1 MLTILFLPIPPI
13 LIDLGLAFS
22 IALSALILMVA
33 LWIQRPLDFSAFPTV
48 LLIATIL
55 RLALNV
61 ATTRLILSR
70 GGEGEQAAGHVVA
83 GFSKFVMGGD
93 FVIGLIIFAIL
104 VTVNFV
110 VITKGATRIAE
121 VGARFTLD
129 AIPGKQMAIDA
140 DLSAGLIDDKE
151 AQRRRRELE
160 EESAFFG
167 AMDGAS
173 KFVRGDAIAGLII
186 TAINIFGGI
195 IIGVTHHGLTLS
207 RAADVYTKL
216 SVGDGLVSQMP
227 ALIVSLSAG
236 LLVSKGGTRGSAEQA
251 VLRQLSGYPRAVSA
265 AALMMFVLAIMP
277 GLPMAPFVL
286 LGGVMAFV
294 GYTLPRRQ
302 AARDRKEDAR
312 KADERAQTAAK
323 ESVKESLKT
332 AEIELALGGHLS
344 VHLLGSRTELGHR
357 VAKIRKKFAKQ
368 YGFVIPEIKLTD
380 NLSIDPKGYQIRI
393 HDTRVAHGE
402 LRLGEVLVLVD
413 KDGKPDVPG
422 EEVDRTRLRHEG
434 AVGDGGFHRRSQATG
449 LQTGRQSVGSAHAS
463 ERGDQGESRP
473 APVLQGHARAARPAR
488 SRIQAPDRGS
498 LPVTD
503 FLFGPAGDPEDPAG
517 RARVDPQSP
526 SDPRGDR
533 GDRAPCAALRTGGG
547 ACPHAACPADLRR
560 PLRQRR
566 AQRGPPRQ
574 SLGSRLPPEPEAR
587 PQGGRRRIRRRS
599 APDRAVRDGSQRGDP
614 QVHRERHQRG
624 AGGDPGGPSLCP
636 DDPGTGVPDTAGPV
650 ACGGRAQRRDQSARS
665 HIVISSLAD
674 SVLVTFIV
682 FCRIGACL
690 MFVPG
695 YSSVNVPAQV
705 RLFIA
710 LVTTFA
716 LTPILI
722 AVLKPLTDQAA
733 PLTLA
738 LLIGSEVL
746 VGSVIGLGGRVFFLA
761 LQTMATV
768 MASAIGL
775 SNIPGTPIGDT
786 DPAPALVPLIMA
798 SVTTLFFMTDQHWQV
813 LRGLMNS
820 YDVWHPGAR
829 LGGSMALDQLVS
841 RLSEAFVLTLRI
853 ASPFIVYSVI
863 VNLAVGLINKLTPAI
878 PVYFISVPFVLFGG
892 FLLLYLTSDELLTQF
907 MLGVSSWL
915 SE

>member
-1 MLTILFLPIPPI
+1 MADTLAASLPTPRRLGADAFFAGGIVAMLTILFLPIPPI

-216 SVGDGLVSQMP
+216 SVGDGLVTQMP

-251 VLRQLSGYPRAVSA
+251 VLRQLGGYPRAVSA
-265 AALMMFVLAIMP
+265 ASLMMFVLALMP

-286 LGGVMAFV
+286 LGGAMAFV
-294 GYTLPRRQ
+294 GYSLPKKQ
-302 AARDRKEDAR
+302 AARERKEEAR
-312 KADERAQTAAK
+312 KADERAQAEAK
-323 ESVKESLKT
+323 DSVKDSLRT
-332 AEIELALGGHLS
+332 AEIELSLGGHLS
-344 VHLLGSRTELGHR
+344 VHLLGSRTELAHR
-357 VAKIRKKFAKQ
+357 VSKIRKKFAKQ
-368 YGFVIPEIKLTD
+368 YGFVVPEIKLSD

-413 KDGKPDVPG
+413 EDGKPDVPG
-422 EEVDRTRLRHEG
+422 EEVIEPAFGMKALWVTEAFTDEVKRQGCKPVDNLSVLLTHLSEVLRANLAQLLSYKDMRALLDRLDPEYKRLVEDLCPSQISYSGLLAILKILLAERVSIRNLHLILEAIAEIAPHVRRSEQVAEHVRTRL
-434 AVGDGGFHRRSQATG
+434 AQQICGDLSDNGVLNVVRLGNRWDLAFH
-449 LQTGRQSVGSAHAS
+449 QSLKRDGK
-463 ERGDQGESRP
+463 GDVVEFD
-473 APVLQGHARAARPAR
+473 A
-488 SRIQAPDRGS
+488 
-498 LPVTD
+498 
-503 FLFGPAGDPEDPAG
+503 
-517 RARVDPQSP
+517 
-526 SDPRGDR
+526 DPRLIEQF
-533 GDRAPCAALRTGGG
+533 ATEASAAIRKFTENGTSVVLAVT
-547 ACPHAACPADLRR
+547 
-560 PLRQRR
+560 
-566 AQRGPPRQ
+566 
-574 SLGSRLPPEPEAR
+574 PEAR
-587 PQGGRRRIRRRS
+587 PYVRMILERVFPTLPILSHVEVARS
-599 APDRAVRDGSQRGDP
+599 AEIRAL
-614 QVHRERHQRG
+614 G
-624 AGGDPGGPSLCP
+624 A
-636 DDPGTGVPDTAGPV
+636 
-650 ACGGRAQRRDQSARS
+650 
-665 HIVISSLAD
+665 IS
-674 SVLVTFIV
+674 
-682 FCRIGACL
+682 
-690 MFVPG
+690 
-695 YSSVNVPAQV
+695 
-705 RLFIA
+705 
-710 LVTTFA
+710 
-716 LTPILI
+716 
-722 AVLKPLTDQAA
+722 
-733 PLTLA
+733 
-738 LLIGSEVL
+738 
-746 VGSVIGLGGRVFFLA
+746 
-761 LQTMATV
+761 
-768 MASAIGL
+768 
-775 SNIPGTPIGDT
+775 
-786 DPAPALVPLIMA
+786 
-798 SVTTLFFMTDQHWQV
+798 
-813 LRGLMNS
+813 
-820 YDVWHPGAR
+820 
-829 LGGSMALDQLVS
+829 
-841 RLSEAFVLTLRI
+841 
-853 ASPFIVYSVI
+853 
-863 VNLAVGLINKLTPAI
+863 
-878 PVYFISVPFVLFGG
+878 
-892 FLLLYLTSDELLTQF
+892 
-907 MLGVSSWL
+907 
-915 SE
+915 

>member
-1 MLTILFLPIPPI
+1 MADTLAASLPTPRRLGADAFFAGGIVAMLTILFLPIPPI

-251 VLRQLSGYPRAVSA
+251 VLRQLGGYPRAVSA
-265 AALMMFVLAIMP
+265 AALMMFVLALMP

-294 GYTLPRRQ
+294 GYSLPKQQ
-302 AARDRKEDAR
+302 AALKQKEDAR
-312 KADERAQTAAK
+312 KADERAQAEAK
-323 ESVKESLKT
+323 ESVKEQLKT

-344 VHLLGSRTELGHR
+344 VHLLGSRTELAHR

-368 YGFVIPEIKLTD
+368 YGFVIPEIKLSD

-422 EEVDRTRLRHEG
+422 EEVIEPAFGMKALWVTEAFTDEVKRQGCKPVDNLSVLLTHLSEVIRANLAQLLSYKDMRALLDRLDPEYKRLVEDLCPSQISYSGLLAILKILLAERVSIRNLHLILEAIAEIAPHVRRSEQVAEHVRTRL
-434 AVGDGGFHRRSQATG
+434 AQQICGDLSDNGVLNVIRLGNRWDLAFH
-449 LQTGRQSVGSAHAS
+449 QSLKRDAK
-463 ERGDQGESRP
+463 GDVVEFD
-473 APVLQGHARAARPAR
+473 A
-488 SRIQAPDRGS
+488 
-498 LPVTD
+498 
-503 FLFGPAGDPEDPAG
+503 
-517 RARVDPQSP
+517 
-526 SDPRGDR
+526 DPRLIEQF
-533 GDRAPCAALRTGGG
+533 ATEASAAIRKFTENGTSVVLAVT
-547 ACPHAACPADLRR
+547 
-560 PLRQRR
+560 
-566 AQRGPPRQ
+566 
-574 SLGSRLPPEPEAR
+574 PEAR
-587 PQGGRRRIRRRS
+587 PYVRMILERVFPTLPVLSHVEVARS
-599 APDRAVRDGSQRGDP
+599 AEIRAL
-614 QVHRERHQRG
+614 G
-624 AGGDPGGPSLCP
+624 A
-636 DDPGTGVPDTAGPV
+636 
-650 ACGGRAQRRDQSARS
+650 
-665 HIVISSLAD
+665 
-674 SVLVTFIV
+674 
-682 FCRIGACL
+682 
-690 MFVPG
+690 
-695 YSSVNVPAQV
+695 
-705 RLFIA
+705 
-710 LVTTFA
+710 
-716 LTPILI
+716 
-722 AVLKPLTDQAA
+722 
-733 PLTLA
+733 
-738 LLIGSEVL
+738 
-746 VGSVIGLGGRVFFLA
+746 
-761 LQTMATV
+761 
-768 MASAIGL
+768 
-775 SNIPGTPIGDT
+775 
-786 DPAPALVPLIMA
+786 
-798 SVTTLFFMTDQHWQV
+798 
-813 LRGLMNS
+813 
-820 YDVWHPGAR
+820 
-829 LGGSMALDQLVS
+829 VS
-841 RLSEAFVLTLRI
+841 
-853 ASPFIVYSVI
+853 
-863 VNLAVGLINKLTPAI
+863 
-878 PVYFISVPFVLFGG
+878 
-892 FLLLYLTSDELLTQF
+892 
-907 MLGVSSWL
+907 
-915 SE
+915 

>member
-1 MLTILFLPIPPI
+1 MADTLAASLPNPRRLGADAFFAGGIVAMLTILFLPIPPI

-265 AALMMFVLAIMP
+265 AALMMFVLALMP

-302 AARDRKEDAR
+302 AARERKEDAR
-312 KADERAQTAAK
+312 KADERTQAEAK

-344 VHLLGSRTELGHR
+344 VHLLGSRTELAHR

-368 YGFVIPEIKLTD
+368 YGFVVPEIKLTD

-422 EEVDRTRLRHEG
+422 EEVIEPAFGMKALWVTEAFTDEVRRQGCKPVDNLSVLLTHLSEVIRANLAQLLSYKDMRALLDRLDPEYKRLIEDLCPSQISYSGLLSILKILLAERVSIRNLHLILEAIAEIAPHVRRSEQVAEHVRTRL
-434 AVGDGGFHRRSQATG
+434 AQQICGDLSDNGVLNVVRLGNRWDLAFH
-449 LQTGRQSVGSAHAS
+449 QSLK
-463 ERGDQGESRP
+463 RDPKGDVVEFD
-473 APVLQGHARAARPAR
+473 A
-488 SRIQAPDRGS
+488 
-498 LPVTD
+498 
-503 FLFGPAGDPEDPAG
+503 
-517 RARVDPQSP
+517 
-526 SDPRGDR
+526 DPRLIEQF
-533 GDRAPCAALRTGGG
+533 ATEASAAIRKFTENGTSVVLAVT
-547 ACPHAACPADLRR
+547 
-560 PLRQRR
+560 
-566 AQRGPPRQ
+566 
-574 SLGSRLPPEPEAR
+574 PEAR
-587 PQGGRRRIRRRS
+587 PYVRMILERVFPTLPVLSHVEVARS
-599 APDRAVRDGSQRGDP
+599 AEIRAL
-614 QVHRERHQRG
+614 G
-624 AGGDPGGPSLCP
+624 A
-636 DDPGTGVPDTAGPV
+636 
-650 ACGGRAQRRDQSARS
+650 
-665 HIVISSLAD
+665 IS
-674 SVLVTFIV
+674 
-682 FCRIGACL
+682 
-690 MFVPG
+690 
-695 YSSVNVPAQV
+695 
-705 RLFIA
+705 
-710 LVTTFA
+710 
-716 LTPILI
+716 
-722 AVLKPLTDQAA
+722 
-733 PLTLA
+733 
-738 LLIGSEVL
+738 
-746 VGSVIGLGGRVFFLA
+746 
-761 LQTMATV
+761 
-768 MASAIGL
+768 
-775 SNIPGTPIGDT
+775 
-786 DPAPALVPLIMA
+786 
-798 SVTTLFFMTDQHWQV
+798 
-813 LRGLMNS
+813 
-820 YDVWHPGAR
+820 
-829 LGGSMALDQLVS
+829 
-841 RLSEAFVLTLRI
+841 
-853 ASPFIVYSVI
+853 
-863 VNLAVGLINKLTPAI
+863 
-878 PVYFISVPFVLFGG
+878 
-892 FLLLYLTSDELLTQF
+892 
-907 MLGVSSWL
+907 
-915 SE
+915 

>member
-1 MLTILFLPIPPI
+1 MADTLAASLPSPRRLGADAFFAGGIVTMLTILFLPIPPI

-70 GGEGEQAAGHVVA
+70 GGEGEQAAGYVVA

-251 VLRQLSGYPRAVSA
+251 VLRQLGSYPRAVSA
-265 AALMMFVLAIMP
+265 AALMMFVLALMP

-294 GYTLPRRQ
+294 GYSLPKRQ
-302 AARDRKEDAR
+302 AALKQKEDAR
-312 KADERAQTAAK
+312 KADERAQADAK
-323 ESVKESLKT
+323 ESVKEQLKT

-344 VHLLGSRTELGHR
+344 VHLLGSRTELAHR

-368 YGFVIPEIKLTD
+368 YGFVIPEIKLSD

-422 EEVDRTRLRHEG
+422 EEVIEPAFGMTALWVTEAFTDEVKRQGCKPVDNLSVLLTHLSEVIRANLAQLLSYKDMRALLDRLDPEYKRLVEDLCPSQISYSGLLAILKILLAERVSIRNLHLILEAIAEIAPHVRRSEQVAEHVRTRL
-434 AVGDGGFHRRSQATG
+434 AQQICGDLSDNGVLNVVRLGNRWDLAFH
-449 LQTGRQSVGSAHAS
+449 QSLKRDGK
-463 ERGDQGESRP
+463 GDVVEFD
-473 APVLQGHARAARPAR
+473 A
-488 SRIQAPDRGS
+488 
-498 LPVTD
+498 
-503 FLFGPAGDPEDPAG
+503 
-517 RARVDPQSP
+517 
-526 SDPRGDR
+526 DPRLIEQF
-533 GDRAPCAALRTGGG
+533 ATEASAAIRKFTENGTSVVLAVT
-547 ACPHAACPADLRR
+547 
-560 PLRQRR
+560 
-566 AQRGPPRQ
+566 
-574 SLGSRLPPEPEAR
+574 PEAR
-587 PQGGRRRIRRRS
+587 PYVRMILERVFPTLPILSHVEVARS
-599 APDRAVRDGSQRGDP
+599 AEIRAL
-614 QVHRERHQRG
+614 G
-624 AGGDPGGPSLCP
+624 A
-636 DDPGTGVPDTAGPV
+636 
-650 ACGGRAQRRDQSARS
+650 
-665 HIVISSLAD
+665 
-674 SVLVTFIV
+674 
-682 FCRIGACL
+682 
-690 MFVPG
+690 
-695 YSSVNVPAQV
+695 
-705 RLFIA
+705 
-710 LVTTFA
+710 
-716 LTPILI
+716 
-722 AVLKPLTDQAA
+722 
-733 PLTLA
+733 
-738 LLIGSEVL
+738 
-746 VGSVIGLGGRVFFLA
+746 
-761 LQTMATV
+761 
-768 MASAIGL
+768 
-775 SNIPGTPIGDT
+775 
-786 DPAPALVPLIMA
+786 
-798 SVTTLFFMTDQHWQV
+798 
-813 LRGLMNS
+813 
-820 YDVWHPGAR
+820 
-829 LGGSMALDQLVS
+829 VS
-841 RLSEAFVLTLRI
+841 
-853 ASPFIVYSVI
+853 
-863 VNLAVGLINKLTPAI
+863 
-878 PVYFISVPFVLFGG
+878 
-892 FLLLYLTSDELLTQF
+892 
-907 MLGVSSWL
+907 
-915 SE
+915 